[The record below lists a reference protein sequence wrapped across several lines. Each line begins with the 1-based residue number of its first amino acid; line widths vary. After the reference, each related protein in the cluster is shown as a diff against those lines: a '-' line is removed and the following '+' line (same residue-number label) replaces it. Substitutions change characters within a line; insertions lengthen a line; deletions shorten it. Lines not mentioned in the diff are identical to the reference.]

1 MRITDISVKRPVTT
15 TVIFL
20 ALIVVGVFSLGRLAL
35 DLIPDITFPV
45 IGIYAPYA
53 GAAPEEVEENL
64 TKLLELHLL
73 GRLRLRD
80 GGVYLGNGP
89 GCGGQ

>member
-1 MRITDISVKRPVTT
+1 MKITDISVKRPVTA

-64 TKLLELHLL
+64 TKLLENQAASASNVEKLSSTSSKLAFL
-73 GRLRLRD
+73 S
-80 GGVYLGNGP
+80 
-89 GCGGQ
+89 